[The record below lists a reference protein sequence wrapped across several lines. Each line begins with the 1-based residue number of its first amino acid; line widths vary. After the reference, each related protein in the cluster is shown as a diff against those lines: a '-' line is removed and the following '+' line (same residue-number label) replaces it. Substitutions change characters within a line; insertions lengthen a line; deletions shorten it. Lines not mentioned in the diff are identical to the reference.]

1 MAVENT
7 TFSHVDRSATFVE
20 RAEPIQTA
28 VAENAKQLIII
39 PGRPIDLY
47 LDTDLWNALHYSG
60 VDPDA
65 MVRRLAAENAYL
77 APGTHSFYEMA
88 KSFASEKNDTRKC
101 GKELF
106 SQFRRYFQLETHPVK
121 DNAELLAR
129 EMWALKLGKSAPEVR
144 IDQNDRATII
154 RQADR
159 LAKGEV
165 CDLDRTMIQEQ
176 KDSASATRDRQKAF
190 LDKRPDIAGALRSVN
205 IDQLP
210 SWLESAATGRDGVQ
224 ILTHQIRGRFPEVP
238 LNEVAEYALALVA
251 LPSMRYSRAVVRGS
265 LYYNWR
271 CANRDSVPKDVIDD
285 IYHILNS
292 VYCDIYATGEA
303 KQAEYAHLLRAPNTR
318 VATYDRSIPVDE
330 WLESLV

>member
-1 MAVENT
+1 MAIENSAFSLAERPTLVARPDTLHLAAVED
-7 TFSHVDRSATFVE
+7 HD
-20 RAEPIQTA
+20 
-28 VAENAKQLIII
+28 QLIVI
-39 PGRPIDLY
+39 PGKPVDIY
-47 LDTDLWNALHYSG
+47 LDTDLWNGLLYIG

-65 MVRRLAAENAYL
+65 MVRRLAAKNAFL

-88 KSFASEKNDTRKC
+88 KSFASARSDTRKS

-106 SQFRRYFQLETHPVK
+106 AQFRRYFQLDTHPAK

-129 EMWALKLGKSAPEVR
+129 EMWALKLGNSEPEVR
-144 IDQNDRATII
+144 LDQNDRATVI

-176 KDSASATRDRQKAF
+176 KDSAAATRDRQRAF
-190 LDKRPDIAGALRSVN
+190 LEKRPDIAKALRAVSV
-205 IDQLP
+205 DGLP
-210 SWLESAATGRDGVQ
+210 SWLETAATSRDGIQ
-224 ILTHQIRGRFPEVP
+224 ILGHQIKGRFPDVP
-238 LNEVAEYALALVA
+238 LNEVAEYAVALVA
-251 LPSMRYSRAVVRGS
+251 MPSMRYSRGVVRGS

-318 VATYDRSIPVDE
+318 VVIYDRSIPVDE
-330 WLESLV
+330 WLESLL